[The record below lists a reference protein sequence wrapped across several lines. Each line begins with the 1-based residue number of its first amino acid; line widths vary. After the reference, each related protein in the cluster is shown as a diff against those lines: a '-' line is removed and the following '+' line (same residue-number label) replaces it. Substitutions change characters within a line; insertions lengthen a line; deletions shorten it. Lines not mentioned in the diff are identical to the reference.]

1 MSPSRTASQHHV
13 SADLSKTDLLFA
25 LLLHAAVLI
34 VILLLTFWQ
43 QRHPDEPLKRI
54 EVMMI
59 SSKQLADM
67 ERQARK
73 SIQPPAIRQREPVER
88 RQPKSAPEKPKPASK
103 PEKKPV
109 LKLEEKPK
117 PAEKKAS
124 PADTPKAAAK
134 PKPEKKVK
142 SKVDD
147 HFDPFAPVT
156 SSTDSKE
163 KTATTRHSELAD
175 LAGKQLSS
183 NEMERYIGM
192 MQAAVQEHWKVP
204 ASAGTTTDP
213 LVEMELAADG
223 SVVAV
228 KILESSGNELLDSS
242 LIRAIHAA
250 APFQLPREQFEFFR
264 VNHLRFHP
272 LK

>member
-1 MSPSRTASQHHV
+1 MSPSRTARQPRI
-13 SADLSKTDLLFA
+13 SADLSKSDLLFA
-25 LLLHAAVLI
+25 LLLHAVVLAVI
-34 VILLLTFWQ
+34 VVLAFWQ

-59 SSKQLADM
+59 SSRQLADM
-67 ERQARK
+67 EQQARK
-73 SIQPPAIRQREPVER
+73 ATKQVKQHKPTESRPPKP
-88 RQPKSAPEKPKPASK
+88 APEKPKPAPRPK
-103 PEKKPV
+103 PQAKPV

-117 PAEKKAS
+117 PA
-124 PADTPKAAAK
+124 TK
-134 PKPEKKVK
+134 PKPAEPPKQAEKVRSEKKKTVK
-142 SKVDD
+142 ADEN
-147 HFDPFAPVT
+147 FDPFAPVA
-156 SSTDSKE
+156 SSTDSKAN
-163 KTATTRHSELAD
+163 TTTTRRTELAD

-204 ASAGTTTDP
+204 ASAATTIDP

-228 KILESSGNELLDSS
+228 KIVESSGNELLDAS

-250 APFQLPREQFEFFR
+250 APFQLPAEQFEFFR

-272 LK
+272 IK